1 MTFTVNQEEGI
12 GEELIVSRH
21 DARKSTVSEDVCHEF
36 VVNSV
41 LNMRDVFENEEVDA
55 DPEHEAEEGK
65 DRGSVI
71 LDESSDRS
79 EGGGISTENEESNQC
94 GECDE
99 MKLGKEQCQWKKEVS
114 TGTGPENEN
123 EHEKCEDSGG
133 LHHARVA

>member
-1 MTFTVNQEEGI
+1 M
-12 GEELIVSRH
+12 SRH
-21 DARKSTVSEDVCHEF
+21 DPEKSAVSEDLCHEF
-36 VVNSV
+36 VVNPV

-65 DRGSVI
+65 DRGSVS

-79 EGGGISTENEESNQC
+79 EGGGISTENEQRNQC

-99 MKLGKEQCQWKKEVS
+99 MKLGKEHRQWKKEVS
-114 TGTGPENEN
+114 ADTGPENEN

-133 LHHARVA
+133 LHHPRLA